1 MFNVKKKLSTM
12 MFMESFIFGAW
23 FVPLWQFLSSN
34 GFTPSQIAWSYAC
47 TAIAS
52 LISPLLV
59 GAIADRFFSAQK
71 VLSFLMFTGAALML
85 IASQQT
91 EFIWFFVLLML
102 YSMTYMPT
110 IALANSITF
119 SNISNVERDFPR
131 IRVLGTIGWIFSG
144 IICGFVPT
152 WLGYGDISS
161 SNIPLIVSALGSL
174 FLGFFAL
181 FLPSTPPSSKNSST
195 SLKEL
200 FGLDALV
207 LLKDRNFLVFF
218 FVSFM
223 FSVPISF
230 YYTFANGYLTEVG
243 LNNAT
248 GWMSL
253 GQFSEIFFMLALPFF
268 IKRFGIRT
276 VLLTGLFTAALRY
289 GFFAFAN
296 AEYWYMTSL
305 LFAGILLHGISYDLF
320 FVTGF
325 IYVDKKANN
334 KIRTSAQGLLVL
346 ACNGIGQ
353 LLGYNIGGALMEK
366 MFHYS
371 EPVNGL
377 TFNWAG
383 IWTFGSI
390 FIAIIFIIFLLFFK
404 EDQHDITETAVQEK
418 DIEVRYMRSEV

>member
-1 MFNVKKKLSTM
+1 MFNVKIKLSTM

-52 LISPLLV
+52 LISPLVV

-71 VLSFLMFTGAALML
+71 VLAVLMFAGAAFML
-85 IASQQT
+85 LAAQQT
-91 EFIWFFVLLML
+91 EFSSFFIFLML
-102 YSMTYMPT
+102 YAMTYMPT

-119 SNISNVERDFPR
+119 SNVNNVERDFPR

-144 IICGFVPT
+144 VICGFVPT

-161 SNIPLIVSALGSL
+161 SNIPLLVSAGGSL
-174 FLGFFAL
+174 CLGLFAL
-181 FLPSTPPSSKNSST
+181 CLPNTPPSKKSSA

-207 LLKDRNFLVFF
+207 LLKDRSFLVFF

-243 LNNAT
+243 LDNAT

-268 IKRFGIRT
+268 IKRFGIRK
-276 VLLTGLFTAALRY
+276 VLLAGLFTAALRY

-325 IYVDKKANN
+325 IYVDKKADH

-366 MFHYS
+366 MFTYS

-377 TFNWAG
+377 TFNWSGMWA
-383 IWTFGSI
+383 FGAI
-390 FIAIIFIIFLLFFK
+390 FIAIIFVIFLIFFK
-404 EDQHDITETAVQEK
+404 EDKHDITEIDTPEK
-418 DIEVRYMRSEV
+418 DMDVRYTRSEA

>member
-1 MFNVKKKLSTM
+1 MVNAKRKLSAM

-23 FVPLWQFLSSN
+23 FVPLWQFLSAN
-34 GFTPSQIAWSYAC
+34 DFTPSQIAWSYAC

-59 GAIADRFFSAQK
+59 GVIADRFFAAQK
-71 VLSFLMFTGAALML
+71 VLSFLMFAGALFMFA
-85 IASQQT
+85 ASQQT
-91 EFIWFFVLLML
+91 EFIGFFIFLML
-102 YSMTYMPT
+102 YSLTYMPT

-119 SNISNVERDFPR
+119 SNIDNVEQDFPR

-144 IICGFVPT
+144 IVCGFVPT
-152 WLGYGDISS
+152 WLGYDDISS
-161 SNIPLIVSALGSL
+161 SNIPLLISVFGSFCLGI
-174 FLGFFAL
+174 FAL
-181 FLPSTPPSSKNSST
+181 TLPSTPPSKKSSV

-207 LLKDRNFLVFF
+207 LLKDRNFLIFF

-243 LNNAT
+243 LDNAT

-276 VLLTGLFTAALRY
+276 ILLAGLFTAALRY

-296 AEYWYMTSL
+296 AEYWYMASL

-325 IYVDKKANN
+325 IYVDKKAEH

-366 MFHYS
+366 MFTYS

-383 IWTFGSI
+383 MWAFGAI

-404 EDQHDITETAVQEK
+404 EDKNSIKEIEVQEK
-418 DIEVRYMRSEV
+418 DIDVRYMRSEV

>member
-91 EFIWFFVLLML
+91 EFIWFFVFLML

-119 SNISNVERDFPR
+119 SNISNV
-131 IRVLGTIGWIFSG
+131 
-144 IICGFVPT
+144 
-152 WLGYGDISS
+152 
-161 SNIPLIVSALGSL
+161 
-174 FLGFFAL
+174 
-181 FLPSTPPSSKNSST
+181 
-195 SLKEL
+195 
-200 FGLDALV
+200 
-207 LLKDRNFLVFF
+207 DRNFLVFF

-404 EDQHDITETAVQEK
+404 EEQHDITETAVQEK

>member
-71 VLSFLMFTGAALML
+71 VLSFLMFAGAAFMF
-85 IASQQT
+85 IAAQQT
-91 EFIWFFVLLML
+91 EFTGFFIFLLL
-102 YSMTYMPT
+102 YAMTYMPT
-110 IALANSITF
+110 IALVNSITF
-119 SNISNVERDFPR
+119 SNVENVEKDFPR

-144 IICGFVPT
+144 IVCGFVPT

-161 SNIPLIVSALGSL
+161 SNIPLLVSAFGSL
-174 FLGFFAL
+174 CLAIFATM
-181 FLPSTPPSSKNSST
+181 LPNTPPSKKANA

-200 FGLDALV
+200 FGLDALI
-207 LLKDRNFLVFF
+207 LLKDRNFLIFF

-243 LNNAT
+243 LDNAT

-253 GQFSEIFFMLALPFF
+253 GQFSEIFFMLGLPFF
-268 IKRFGIRT
+268 IKRFGIRK
-276 VLLTGLFTAALRY
+276 VLLAGLFTAALRY

-305 LFAGILLHGISYDLF
+305 LFTGILLHGISYDLF

-325 IYVDKKANN
+325 IYVDKKAPTR
-334 KIRTSAQGLLVL
+334 IRTSAQGLLVL
-346 ACNGIGQ
+346 ACNGIGS
-353 LLGYNIGGALMEK
+353 LLGYNLGGALMEK
-366 MFHYS
+366 MFTYS

-377 TFNWAG
+377 SLNWAG
-383 IWTFGSI
+383 MWTFGAI
-390 FIAIIFIIFLLFFK
+390 FIAVIFVIFLLFFK
-404 EDQHDITETAVQEK
+404 EDKHSITEVNIPEK
-418 DIEVRYMRSEV
+418 DIEVRYTRSEV

>member
-1 MFNVKKKLSTM
+1 MFSVRQKLSTM

-34 GFTPSQIAWSYAC
+34 GFTPSEIAWSYAC

-52 LISPLLV
+52 LISPLFI

-71 VLSFLMFTGAALML
+71 VLSILMFAGAALMFM
-85 IASQQT
+85 AAQQT
-91 EFIWFFVLLML
+91 EFTGFFIFLML
-102 YSMTYMPT
+102 YAMTYMPT

-119 SNISNVERDFPR
+119 SNVSNVEQDFPR

-144 IICGFVPT
+144 IVCGFVPT
-152 WLGYGDISS
+152 WLGFGDISS
-161 SNIPLIVSALGSL
+161 SNVPLLVSALGSL
-174 FLGFFAL
+174 CLGAFSL
-181 FLPSTPPSSKNSST
+181 MLPNTPPSKKSSA

-200 FGLDALV
+200 FGLDSLV
-207 LLKDRNFLVFF
+207 LLKDRSFLVFF

-243 LNNAT
+243 LDNAT

-253 GQFSEIFFMLALPFF
+253 GQFSEIFFMLSLPFF
-268 IKRFGIRT
+268 IKRFGIRK
-276 VLLTGLFTAALRY
+276 VLLAGLFTAALRY
-289 GFFAFAN
+289 GLFAFAN
-296 AEYWYMTSL
+296 AEIWYMTSM

-325 IYVDKKANN
+325 IYVDKKADN
-334 KIRTSAQGLLVL
+334 KIRTAAQGLLVL

-366 MFHYS
+366 IFTYA

-377 TFNWAG
+377 TFNWSG
-383 IWTFGSI
+383 MWIFGAI
-390 FIAIIFIIFLLFFK
+390 FIAIIFVIFFLFFQ
-404 EDQHDITETAVQEK
+404 EDKHELTKIDAPQQDI
-418 DIEVRYMRSEV
+418 DVRYTRSEV